1 MTVAERD
8 EELDGANLTLFDHLG
23 ELRTRLVYSLWAV
36 LITTFAAFHYAEQIF
51 DVVRKPIQPY
61 LPQGGLIYTAP
72 IDKFMAYVKMAIVAG
87 VVIACPFWM
96 YQAWKFVAPGLY
108 KKERGLAAGFIFSG
122 TFLFLSG
129 VSFAYFVVL
138 PMAFR
143 FLMTFGSSEDKPMI
157 AIDSYL
163 SFVTQITLMFGLVFE
178 MPLVLTTLGML
189 GVVTAK
195 FLRDKRRFAIMGMAV
210 VSAIVTPPDAMSMV
224 MMLGPMWLLYE
235 LSIGLVMIVEGRRK
249 PVSISPDPQT

>member
-1 MTVAERD
+1 MSAKD
-8 EELDGANLTLFDHLG
+8 HEELDGANLTLFDHLG

-36 LITTFAAFHYAEQIF
+36 LVATFAAFHFADRIF
-51 DVVRKPIQPY
+51 EYVKKPIEPY

-72 IDKFMAYVKMAIVAG
+72 IDKFMAYVKLAVVAG
-87 VVIACPFWM
+87 VVVACPFWM

-108 KKERGLAAGFIFSG
+108 RKEKGIATGFIVSG
-122 TFLFLSG
+122 TALFLSG

-143 FLMTFGSSEDKPMI
+143 FLMTFGSAEDKPMI

-178 MPLVLTTLGML
+178 LPLVLTTLGLL
-189 GVVTAK
+189 GVVSST
-195 FLRDKRRFAIMGMAV
+195 FLKEKRRFAIVGMAAV
-210 VSAIVTPPDAMSMV
+210 AAIVTPPDAMSMIL
-224 MMLGPMWLLYE
+224 MLGPMWLLYE
-235 LSIGLVMIVEGRRK
+235 LSIFLVIMVEKRRGK
-249 PVSISPDPQT
+249 ALSLDLRT